1 MIVDKV
7 YTQDK
12 TMQTVIERAAYY
24 RANPHRFVKDYLGID
39 LRLFQMILIVMMN
52 FNTNFMYLASRGQ
65 GKTFLCAIFCC
76 VRCILYPGTRICIAS
91 SKRAQACEV
100 LEKIMTIFY
109 PNSANLRNEI
119 EVYKNNNTENYIK
132 FHNTSMIKVVT
143 ASDSARSNRANIL
156 IIDEFRMVD
165 QTIIATVLKKFLTAE
180 REPGFLNK
188 DKYKKL
194 RNTDIAQYNKYKE
207 RNKEMYL
214 SSAYYK
220 KHWSWEKTKTYCAAM
235 LDDKRSYFL
244 CGLPYQLSIKEGIL
258 NAEQVAD
265 EMSEADFSQ
274 IIWDMESG
282 CLWHGESDDALFS
295 YSSLIDARAIKTA
308 FYPHS
313 VTDYYPALKNPTK
326 KNGEIRVLAVDIA
339 VMASKKNKNDATA
352 IHILQLLPTSNSQ
365 YIRNLVYSENF
376 EGGHSETQAI
386 TIRRLCED
394 LECDYIVIDTNGVG
408 NGVYDELV
416 KDLVDPVTGE
426 LYPAFTC
433 MNDEAMAEKYKGSSR
448 NPRKVIY
455 SIKASAKF
463 NSDCAYLLKDNL
475 MRGKTRLLINEKDAD
490 DILKQS
496 KTFRGLD
503 EEIKANILMPYIQTA
518 LLVNE
523 LVNLKYETNGSLIKI
538 MERGNERKDRY
549 SALAYG
555 NYFATELERTIVKH
569 KKAKLND
576 NFIFEFR
583 APSLRTS

>member
-1 MIVDKV
+1 M
-7 YTQDK
+7 
-12 TMQTVIERAAYY
+12 
-24 RANPHRFVKDYLGID
+24 
-39 LRLFQMILIVMMN
+39 
-52 FNTNFMYLASRGQ
+52 
-65 GKTFLCAIFCC
+65 
-76 VRCILYPGTRICIAS
+76 
-91 SKRAQACEV
+91 
-100 LEKIMTIFY
+100 
-109 PNSANLRNEI
+109 
-119 EVYKNNNTENYIK
+119 
-132 FHNTSMIKVVT
+132 
-143 ASDSARSNRANIL
+143 
-156 IIDEFRMVD
+156 
-165 QTIIATVLKKFLTAE
+165 
-180 REPGFLNK
+180 
-188 DKYKKL
+188 
-194 RNTDIAQYNKYKE
+194 
-207 RNKEMYL
+207 
-214 SSAYYK
+214 
-220 KHWSWEKTKTYCAAM
+220 
-235 LDDKRSYFL
+235 
-244 CGLPYQLSIKEGIL
+244 
-258 NAEQVAD
+258 
-265 EMSEADFSQ
+265 
-274 IIWDMESG
+274 
-282 CLWHGESDDALFS
+282 
-295 YSSLIDARAIKTA
+295 
-308 FYPHS
+308 
-313 VTDYYPALKNPTK
+313 
-326 KNGEIRVLAVDIA
+326 
-339 VMASKKNKNDATA
+339 
-352 IHILQLLPTSNSQ
+352 QLLPTSNSQ

-386 TIRRLCED
+386 TIRRLFED